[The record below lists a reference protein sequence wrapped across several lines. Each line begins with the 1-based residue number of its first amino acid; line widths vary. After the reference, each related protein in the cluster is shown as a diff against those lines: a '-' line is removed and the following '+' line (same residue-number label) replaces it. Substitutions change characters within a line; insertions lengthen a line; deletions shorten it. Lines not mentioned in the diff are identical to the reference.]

1 VALAPREEGV
11 VADPDRT
18 GEAPPEGGS
27 AGGPILRGEGRSV
40 PVRELVR
47 DIEWVKRSLS
57 FSSRSEIAVSLAVTS
72 TGLSGMAISNRPN

>member
-1 VALAPREEGV
+1 MLGPREEGV
-11 VADPDRT
+11 EADPDRA
-18 GEAPPEGGS
+18 GEVPPEGGS

-47 DIEWVKRSLS
+47 DIECVKRSLS

-72 TGLSGMAISNRPN
+72 TGLSGMTINDRSNS